1 MDNEE
6 DPSWT
11 SKGKTDVLERNWLHC
26 PGVNGEWDDEFFA
39 KPDDTWS

>member
-11 SKGKTDVLERNWLHC
+11 WKDKDDMPERNWLHC
-26 PGVNGEWDDEFFA
+26 AGGNGDWDDRFFA